1 MSELKQLL
9 VVEDEL
15 TNAILLKRILIRAGY
30 STVVAHN
37 GMEALKHLERDR
49 FDAVLTDWMM
59 PQIDGIELIR
69 RMREKVNPLP
79 LIIMITALVSEG
91 ARAYA
96 LESGADDYIAKP
108 IDVDELLTRLKDGL
122 DRHQQSSPGKLE
134 HTITRELDVK
144 PPFVGVVIGTSTGGP
159 PTLLELFK
167 AMPQKVNA
175 AFYIVQHGPSWMLET
190 FSQRLQ
196 RETNF
201 NVSLAVD
208 GMESEPEHIY
218 IAPGDKHLRIDP
230 KTLKIRLDD
239 GPKENFVRPA
249 ADPMFRSAAEAF
261 GKYCI
266 GVVLTGLGRDGAQGA
281 AQIAAVKGTV
291 IVQDPESAVA
301 PSMPTTVI
309 QSGIDCKTVPL
320 ATMAKYISETVFPL
334 SASLKKS
341 QREKEAQE
349 ANEN

>member
-1 MSELKQLL
+1 MADLKQIL

-37 GMEALKHLERDR
+37 GLEALRHLERDK

-69 RMREKVNPLP
+69 KLREKIRPVPFT
-79 LIIMITALVSEG
+79 IMITALVSEG

-122 DRHQQSSPGKLE
+122 DRHQQSAPGKVSHNL
-134 HTITRELDVK
+134 TREIDVK
-144 PPFVGVVIGTSTGGP
+144 PPHVGVVVGTSTGGP
-159 PTLLELFK
+159 PTLIELFK
-167 AMPQKVNA
+167 NIQGKTNA
-175 AFYIVQHGPSWMLET
+175 SFFVVQHGPSWMLET

-196 RETNF
+196 RETQF
-201 NVSLAVD
+201 NVSLAMD
-208 GMESEPEHIY
+208 GMETEAEHIY
-218 IAPGDKHLRIDP
+218 IAPGDKHMKIDP
-230 KTLKIRLDD
+230 ATYKIKLDD

-249 ADPMFRSAAEAF
+249 ADPLFRSAAEAY
-261 GKYCI
+261 GKYCV

-281 AQIAAVKGTV
+281 AQIASFKGAVL
-291 IVQDPESAVA
+291 VQDPETAVA
-301 PSMPTTVI
+301 PSMPSTVV
-309 QSGIDCKTVPL
+309 QSGINCRVVPL
-320 ATMAKYISETVFPL
+320 DGLSKALTETIFPL
-334 SASLKKS
+334 SAALKM
-341 QREKEAQE
+341 
-349 ANEN
+349 NN